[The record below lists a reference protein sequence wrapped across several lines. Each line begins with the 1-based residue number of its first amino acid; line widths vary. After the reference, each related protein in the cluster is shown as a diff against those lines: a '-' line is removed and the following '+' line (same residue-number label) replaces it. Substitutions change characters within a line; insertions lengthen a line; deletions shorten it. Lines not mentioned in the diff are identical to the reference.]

1 VEYQS
6 SYVHLIAPQLVVGS
20 ISMLLVADNGPSS
33 ESMMPFDWGGMWMM
47 KVAAFGWINLSFN
60 G

>member
-6 SYVHLIAPQLVVGS
+6 PYVHLIAPQLVVGS
-20 ISMLLVADNGPSS
+20 ISMLLVADNRPSS
-33 ESMMPFDWGGMWMM
+33 KSKMPFDWGGMWMM
-47 KVAAFGWINLSFN
+47 NFGAFGWLNLSFN

>member
-33 ESMMPFDWGGMWMM
+33 KSKMPFDWGVMWMM
-47 KVAAFGWINLSFN
+47 NFADFGWINLSLN